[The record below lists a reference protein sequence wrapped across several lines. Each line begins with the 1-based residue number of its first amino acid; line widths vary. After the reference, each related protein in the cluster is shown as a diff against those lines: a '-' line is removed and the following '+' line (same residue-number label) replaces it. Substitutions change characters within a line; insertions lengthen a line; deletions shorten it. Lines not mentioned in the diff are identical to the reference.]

1 MIRIVLPCLDEYL
14 LLAAPYSCCQAI
26 MDRQILL
33 RTKGKNIFQFNFF
46 CDLYVDYRGHKWT
59 GWISGGDSFFIGWAC
74 ARSRY
79 CPVLHSRKWMSVF
92 VKLTG
97 SCSGRCALR
106 SNSHLEF
113 VLCDNSFSHIFFKI
127 VPFQLRIVFS
137 WVDTLCLA
145 IIFNL
150 SSVDALVIA
159 FFCQGWLIMS
169 ILLTI
174 VPSVL
179 SPLNVQLC
187 SVLSMMLC
195 QQIVC
200 LCWHNYI
207 GSCCFIPICYL
218 QNKLN
223 ITTGISN
230 VQLERQGSIHSV

>member
-74 ARSRY
+74 AGSRY

-106 SNSHLEF
+106 SNSHLGF

-150 SSVDALVIA
+150 SSVDALVTA
-159 FFCQGWLIMS
+159 
-169 ILLTI
+169 LLS
-174 VPSVL
+174 SVRAGL
-179 SPLNVQLC
+179 LC
-187 SVLSMMLC
+187 PYCSLLFPVCYRLSMSSFVVFF
-195 QQIVC
+195 Q
-200 LCWHNYI
+200 W
-207 GSCCFIPICYL
+207 CCA
-218 QNKLN
+218 NKLSAFVGI
-223 ITTGISN
+223 IT
-230 VQLERQGSIHSV
+230 

>member
-74 ARSRY
+74 AGSWY

-127 VPFQLRIVFS
+127 VPFQLQIVFS

-150 SSVDALVIA
+150 SSVDALVTA
-159 FFCQGWLIMS
+159 
-169 ILLTI
+169 LLS
-174 VPSVL
+174 SVRAGL
-179 SPLNVQLC
+179 LC
-187 SVLSMMLC
+187 PYCSLLFPVCYRLSMSSFVVFFQWCYYITDLFPN
-195 QQIVC
+195 C
-200 LCWHNYI
+200 L
-207 GSCCFIPICYL
+207 PL
-218 QNKLN
+218 LA
-223 ITTGISN
+223 
-230 VQLERQGSIHSV
+230 